1 MAVRLCEPGVNVLV
15 TNVATLGL
23 PAITELVPSVVT
35 PSLNV
40 TVPVGPAPVIV
51 AVIVTG
57 LPEIPGLAEDDKAV
71 VDAFGLTTW
80 VNTEDVLAALF
91 ASPAYTTVILW
102 LDTLNTELEN
112 VAIRVFPAPD
122 RVPVPSVLAPSL
134 NVTAPVG
141 AAPVTLAVRVIAVP
155 DVEGFRLDTTV
166 AVVAATLIV
175 CDNVVDVLVV
185 LAASPAYT
193 AVIE

>member
-57 LPEIPGLAEDDKAV
+57 LPEIPGLAEDD
-71 VDAFGLTTW
+71 L
-80 VNTEDVLAALF
+80 
-91 ASPAYTTVILW
+91 
-102 LDTLNTELEN
+102 
-112 VAIRVFPAPD
+112 
-122 RVPVPSVLAPSL
+122 SL
-134 NVTAPVG
+134 
-141 AAPVTLAVRVIAVP
+141 IH
-155 DVEGFRLDTTV
+155 
-166 AVVAATLIV
+166 I
-175 CDNVVDVLVV
+175 
-185 LAASPAYT
+185 
-193 AVIE
+193 